1 MCSVSWASPTRSLLP
16 ALAALA
22 GLAAGPAAA
31 QTAIDPQIYSAWRA
45 MRQLDCARCHGADY
59 TGNVGPSLLESARTR
74 SPEEFKRLV
83 LEGNTARGMPPYA
96 SVALAV
102 KNVDG
107 MYAYFRGRADGS
119 IPAGSLKKSD

>member
-1 MCSVSWASPTRSLLP
+1 MSLSSWASPTRCLLL
-16 ALAALA
+16 ALAAAA
-22 GLAAGPAAA
+22 GLAAALVMA
-31 QTAIDPQIYSAWRA
+31 QTAVDAQIYSAWRA

-74 SPEEFKRLV
+74 TLAEFKRLV

-96 SVALAV
+96 SVALAAN
-102 KNVDG
+102 NVEG

-119 IPAGSLKKSD
+119 IPAGPLKRE